1 MIAIL
6 GFERDVAL
14 LLTALIGVVALIV
27 LIAQFK
33 LNSFVALIFAS
44 LFVGLC
50 SGMELAGIAK
60 AFQEGVGKVLG
71 DIAMVIGLGT
81 VLGKMLAESGGAE
94 VVARVL
100 IRALGERRLH
110 WTMMI
115 VAFIVGIPVFFSVG
129 LVLLAPILF
138 TIVRET
144 KMPLLHLGIPLLAG
158 LACAHGFVP
167 PHPGPMA
174 AIGILKADIGK
185 TIFYSLIVGFPTS
198 MIVGPMLRKWIVG
211 PVVPQPGGLAN
222 QLVPQSERQ
231 KLPAFG
237 LTLFTIL
244 LPILLMLLATVADLS
259 LAKENP
265 LRSWIDLIGH
275 PLVAMLVTVLLSFY
289 TFGVACGFNRR
300 QLLKFCDE
308 CLGPVAMVLLV
319 VGAGGGFGRVLVASG
334 VADAIAELAK
344 SIHLSPLLLGW
355 LVAALIRVAQGSAT
369 VAITI
374 GAGIVAPIAASAP
387 GTNIEL
393 LVIALGAGSS
403 ILSHLNDGGFWL
415 VKEYFGLTVPQT
427 LRTWSL
433 MVTLKS
439 IVGLILVLL
448 VDLFV

>member
-6 GFERDVAL
+6 GLSPNASL
-14 LLTALIGVVALIV
+14 LLCAAIGVIGLVL
-27 LIAQFK
+27 LIARFK
-33 LNSFVALIFAS
+33 LNSFAALILAS
-44 LFVGLC
+44 VFVGLC
-50 SGMELAGIAK
+50 SGMELTGIAR

-100 IRALGERRLH
+100 IRALGERQLH

-138 TIVRET
+138 TIARET
-144 KMPLLHLGIPLLAG
+144 KLPLLRLGIPLLAG

-174 AIGILKADIGK
+174 AIGLLKADIGK
-185 TIFYSLIVGFPTS
+185 TIFYSLLVGFPTAV
-198 MIVGPMLRKWIVG
+198 IVGPLLGRWIAG
-211 PVVPQPGGLAN
+211 NVVPQPGGLAD
-222 QLVPQSERQ
+222 QLAPRSEG
-231 KLPAFG
+231 KNLPGFG
-237 LTLFTIL
+237 LTLLTIL
-244 LPILLMLLATVADLS
+244 LPILLMLLATAADLTLPDGS
-259 LAKENP
+259 A
-265 LRSWIDLIGH
+265 LRAWLDLVGH
-275 PLVAMLVTVLLSFY
+275 PLTAMLVTVLLSFY
-289 TFGVACGFNRR
+289 TLGTACGFDRR
-300 QLLKFCDE
+300 QILKFSEE

-319 VGAGGGFGRVLVASG
+319 VGAGGGFGKVLVASG
-334 VADAIAELAK
+334 VGDAIKHLAEH
-344 SIHLSPLLLGW
+344 IHISPLLLGW
-355 LVAALIRVAQGSAT
+355 LVAALIRIAQGSAT
-369 VAITI
+369 VAITTA
-374 GAGIVAPIAASAP
+374 AGIVAPIAAATP
-387 GTNIEL
+387 GTNVEL

-448 VDLFV
+448 VDLFL